1 MQASQPS
8 EPAGDR
14 IISPF
19 SDAESP
25 SFRGKSKRNLAL
37 WVVLGVIA
45 LLIIGVGAFFLA
57 RHLNDPLRTLEAF
70 PVAKYIEGY
79 KALAGSKFRGKLRVE
94 NDLGWKEG
102 SGRLMV
108 FSLQDDPRPIVVMIP
123 PSLAQI
129 YFTKGQSYEG
139 ELEVKEGGLIYANS
153 IRKN

>member
-1 MQASQPS
+1 MQAHQPLD
-8 EPAGDR
+8 PGDNP

-25 SFRGKSKRNLAL
+25 VLQKHRKSRSGLWISLGIAL
-37 WVVLGVIA
+37 CIVLG
-45 LLIIGVGAFFLA
+45 IGGFFLT
-57 RHLNDPLRTLEAF
+57 RYLNDPLRTLEAF
-70 PVAKYIEGY
+70 PVGKYMESY
-79 KALAGSKFRGKLRVE
+79 KALAGSKFRGNLRVE

-102 SGRLMV
+102 AGRLMV
-108 FSLQDDPRPIVVMIP
+108 FSLRDDPRPIVVMIP

-129 YFTKGQSYEG
+129 YFTKGQTYEG